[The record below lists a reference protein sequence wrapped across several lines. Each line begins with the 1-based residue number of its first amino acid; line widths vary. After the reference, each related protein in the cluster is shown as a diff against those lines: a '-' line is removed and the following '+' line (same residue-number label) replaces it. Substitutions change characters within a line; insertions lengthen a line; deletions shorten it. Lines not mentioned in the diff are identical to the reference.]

1 MAQQVVDRLVQ
12 RFGAAITAHSDAAAP
27 AAPGAH
33 AHAHAH
39 LGTGGNDW
47 ATVDPAHLLLVAAF
61 LRDEPDL
68 ALQMPI
74 DCTVVDY
81 LGHRTPRF
89 EVLWHLYSVRHR
101 HRVRLRVYPGDAAPE
116 APSLTPLWP
125 GFNWFEREA
134 WDLYGVRFTGHPNL
148 CRLLMYEEFVGHPL
162 RKDYPIDKRQPLT
175 PQRHVRPVPTQRHAP
190 PELLNR
196 P

>member
-1 MAQQVVDRLVQ
+1 MAQHIVDSLVQ
-12 RFGAAITAHSDAAAP
+12 RFGAAITAHSK
-27 AAPGAH
+27 AH
-33 AHAHAH
+33 AD
-39 LGTGGNDW
+39 GTAAGNDW
-47 ATVDPAHLLLVAAF
+47 VTVDPAELLAVAAY
-61 LRDEPDL
+61 LRDTPEL
-68 ALQMPI
+68 AMQMPI

-89 EVLWHLYSVRHR
+89 EVLWHLYSVTHKHR
-101 HRVRLRVYPGDAAPE
+101 LRIRVYPGDTAPE
-116 APSLTPLWP
+116 APSLTALWP
-125 GFNWFEREA
+125 GFNWWEREA

-148 CRLLMYEEFVGHPL
+148 KRILMYDGFEGHPL

-175 PQRHVRPVPTQRHAP
+175 SQRQVRPVPTQRHAP